1 MIRPPFP
8 RSALACLVFATL
20 VPLGCRSL
28 VGASEA
34 TFGPFT
40 TPSEIWPDA
49 RGSVADA
56 ELAALC
62 ADAWELDLASFPERA
77 TDLGDPRYNDELTD
91 RSLAGV
97 ERRVRAVR
105 RLLARAEAIPTER
118 LERQDRI
125 TLAMLERRWESE
137 LDEQAS
143 GIDQPSWN
151 LVPRSGVHV
160 DFLTLAADQPVGTA
174 QEREQML
181 GRWRSMPIAIERQ
194 IVNLRRGLAYGR
206 VASLE
211 AV

>member
-105 RLLARAEAIPTER
+105 RLLARAEAISCVWC
-118 LERQDRI
+118 
-125 TLAMLERRWESE
+125 RR
-137 LDEQAS
+137 
-143 GIDQPSWN
+143 
-151 LVPRSGVHV
+151 RC
-160 DFLTLAADQPVGTA
+160 
-174 QEREQML
+174 RK
-181 GRWRSMPIAIERQ
+181 
-194 IVNLRRGLAYGR
+194 
-206 VASLE
+206 
-211 AV
+211 